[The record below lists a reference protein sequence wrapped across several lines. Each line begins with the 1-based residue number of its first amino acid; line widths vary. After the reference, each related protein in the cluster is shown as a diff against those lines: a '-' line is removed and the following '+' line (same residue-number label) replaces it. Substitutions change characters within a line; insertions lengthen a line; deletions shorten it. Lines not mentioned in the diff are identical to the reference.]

1 MCQELT
7 IGLDLGGTNTE
18 GVLLTGENETAVRR
32 SIATE
37 ADGGPAHVIQRLAD
51 LVDELVT
58 AGGCDRSQIYAVGVG
73 APGPMSYASGV
84 ILHAPNLPDWK
95 NVPLRDE
102 LCAATS
108 MSVALENDANAAAF
122 GEFVAGAGKTVND
135 MVMLTLGTGIGGG
148 IIVDGRLLRG
158 SHDNAGEIGH
168 IIVEPDGRPCPC
180 GQRGCLE
187 RYASAR
193 AIGERMTEAIRSGES
208 SALRRQVDSGRTID
222 ARDVDQAARDG
233 DPAAMRVWDEA
244 CRYLAAASVTIQ
256 HMINPQRVV
265 LAGGLIGAGE
275 RLLDSVRE
283 HFRRLTWNSAPD
295 GPEFVFATLGIDA
308 GVVGAAALAR
318 DAEIMSRP
326 SA

>member
-1 MCQELT
+1 MSERLT
-7 IGLDLGGTNTE
+7 IGLDLGGTNIV
-18 GVLLTGENETAVRR
+18 GVVLSTGNVTLQRR
-32 SIATE
+32 TVASE
-37 ADGGPAHVIQRLAD
+37 ADGGPEHVIQRLSG
-51 LVDELVT
+51 LVDDLIGE
-58 AGGCDRSQIYAVGVG
+58 GGLDRSRIEGVGIG
-73 APGPMSYASGV
+73 APGPMSQARGV
-84 ILHAPNLPDWK
+84 ILHAPNLPGWND
-95 NVPLRDE
+95 VPLRE
-102 LCAATS
+102 ALREATS
-108 MSVALENDANAAAF
+108 LAVVLENDANAAAF
-122 GEFVAGAGKTVND
+122 GEFVAGAGEPVTD

-168 IIVEPDGRPCPC
+168 VIVEPDGRPCPC

-208 SALRRQVDSGRTID
+208 SALHAHIDSGKTID

-265 LAGGLIGAGE
+265 LAGGLTGAGE
-275 RLLDSVRE
+275 RLLNPVRE
-283 HFRRLTWNSAPD
+283 HFRKLTWTSAAD
-295 GPEFVFATLGIDA
+295 GPEFVLATLGIDA
-308 GVVGAAALAR
+308 GAVGAAALAR
-318 DAEIMSRP
+318 DADNLSRP